1 MGTVT
6 NTISAADLSLTEIEK
21 LSVCDTKNVRVFVT
35 RGIDLSSAFYSPSSD
50 ETKMATVVY
59 DTEKNSITI
68 TTQEED
74 GRAAKAA
81 AKLWG
86 ADAVVNGTSA
96 SSPEGMELAEKDIIK
111 AVKAVEAELDP
122 AKDRRIEERA
132 GIVKEKLREKSI
144 SKRMKAARSVYDA
157 ASDRMKP
164 PEMPQP
170 SQDPAEEQVP
180 DNGELPYDKEAAETV
195 MEEAPIL
202 DSDEEEKE
210 PHYQTRRERA
220 EEFSAMEQEIEN
232 EREKYDMLDENGL
245 VFLNDDA
252 AVFVTENASDLISG
266 ENMDPADAGKLRK
279 YIMDIAPV
287 KYDENKLEAV
297 TNIFIIEPV
306 KNTGNVNLYRL
317 SMDGVEKYSARD
329 EEKPAET
336 VKGKD
341 IDKPSLKERMSGK
354 LIKLKENIAL
364 GAAVALIISKGGP
377 IKTMEDVHE
386 AEEMKAEI
394 KERLGKVRGAL
405 GLDKEAKEE
414 AVR

>member
-1 MGTVT
+1 MGTVE
-6 NTISAADLSLTEIEK
+6 NIISAADLSLTEIEK

-50 ETKMATVVY
+50 ETKKATVVY
-59 DTEKNSITI
+59 DTKKGSITI
-68 TTQEED
+68 TAQEE
-74 GRAAKAA
+74 GGQAAKAA

-122 AKDRRIEERA
+122 AKDRRIEERV

-144 SKRMKAARSVYDA
+144 SKRMKAVRSVYDA

-195 MEEAPIL
+195 TEEAPIL

-329 EEKPAET
+329 EEKPAKT
-336 VKGKD
+336 VKEKD
-341 IDKPSLKERMSGK
+341 TDKPSLKERMSGK